1 MRGIFVGLLVFVT
14 VSLIYIGV
22 LGVLHR

>member
-1 MRGIFVGLLVFVT
+1 MRGIFVGLLVFVA
-14 VSLIYIGV
+14 VSLIYIGA